1 MTCAAVNV
9 GGIVMPKHVKP
20 RKPEG
25 TNQQTPEREDV
36 EAEVP
41 QAPAKEPLAEPEPLA
56 GARGPRPT
64 IEPEV
69 E

>member
-1 MTCAAVNV
+1 
-9 GGIVMPKHVKP
+9 MPKQVKP
-20 RKPEG
+20 RKSGG

-36 EAEVP
+36 EAEMP
-41 QAPAKEPLAEPEPLA
+41 QAPANEPLGEPEPLA
-56 GARGPRPT
+56 GQRGSRPT

>member
-1 MTCAAVNV
+1 MSRAAVDV
-9 GGIVMPKHVKP
+9 GGIVMPKQPKP
-20 RKPEG
+20 RKSEG
-25 TNQQTPEREDV
+25 TNQQTPDREDV

-41 QAPAKEPLAEPEPLA
+41 QAPAKEPLGEPEPLA
-56 GARGPRPT
+56 GARRRPM

>member
-1 MTCAAVNV
+1 
-9 GGIVMPKHVKP
+9 MPKPAKP
-20 RKPEG
+20 RKSEG

-56 GARGPRPT
+56 GPRSPRPT
-64 IEPEV
+64 VEPEV